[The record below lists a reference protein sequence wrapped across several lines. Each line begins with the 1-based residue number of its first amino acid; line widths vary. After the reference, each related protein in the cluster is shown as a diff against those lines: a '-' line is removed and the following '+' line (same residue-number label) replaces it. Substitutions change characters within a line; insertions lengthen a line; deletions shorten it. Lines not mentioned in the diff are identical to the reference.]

1 MLNEK
6 CPACSGKRDRNF
18 PELKNLSA
26 IPIYKQGN
34 EGSSNVQ
41 NKLQL
46 GEASPEFEDKIFTI
60 ADEVFKILRELSL
73 ENKKEIHSGQI
84 AERMFTK
91 NSLKGLLDDIHAI
104 TEDEGLESSRQK
116 ELSSLILNKF
126 SELIPAYATRKLG
139 NLKEALHNKTIKG
152 GPQEWIDSPFEVIKS
167 YIDSIS
173 TRNSELENFLNKTTE
188 HISATEE
195 NMSGEISFQLER
207 FNDHIAFEQSI
218 SLDMKDIKQD
228 LNGSDNLT
236 ETIPAVIGRIEDIC
250 TRIEEKSKKGLQYIS
265 ETETAL
271 TEINSQISEMKR
283 TADEIRKQSKRKEY
297 DASHDAL
304 TGAYNQKAYEKKIKE
319 VGADVIRYGT
329 ATSMML
335 CDIDNLKNIND
346 KWGHKLGD
354 LALRKL
360 ASLIKEWMRIND
372 FVARHE
378 RDIFAVILPHTDL
391 AGAAVAGERLRSH
404 IDKAH
409 FSYKGETIPLTA
421 SIGISVFRE
430 DDDMHSVF
438 ERARKALRF
447 AKETGDNTI
456 KTEEEAASRIVVSY
470 KHD

>member
-1 MLNEK
+1 MKNARPIRES
-6 CPACSGKRDRNF
+6 AIRTF
-18 PELKNLSA
+18 PKLKNLSA

-41 NKLQL
+41 NKIQL
-46 GEASPEFEDKIFTI
+46 GETSPEFEDKIFTI

-91 NSLKGLLDDIHAI
+91 TSLKGLLDDIHAI

-116 ELSSLILNKF
+116 ELSNLILNKF
-126 SELIPAYATRKLG
+126 SELIPAYVAKKLG
-139 NLKEALHNKTIKG
+139 NLKEELHNKKLEG
-152 GPQEWIDSPFEVIKS
+152 GPQEWIDSPFDIIKN

-173 TRNSELENFLNKTTE
+173 TRSSELENFLNRTTE
-188 HISATEE
+188 HISTTDE
-195 NMSGEISFQLER
+195 NMTRELSFQLDK
-207 FNDHIAFEQSI
+207 FNDHIEFEQRI

-228 LNGSDNLT
+228 LSGSDNLT
-236 ETIPAVIGRIEDIC
+236 ETIASVTEKIEDIC
-250 TRIEEKSKKGLQYIS
+250 TRIEEKNKKDLQYIS
-265 ETETAL
+265 ETKTAL
-271 TEINSQISEMKR
+271 TEINRQMSEMKCS
-283 TADEIRKQSKRKEY
+283 ADEIRKKSKGKEY

-304 TGAYNQKAYEKKIKE
+304 TGAYNRKAYEKKIKE
-319 VGADVIRYGT
+319 VGADVSRYGT

-335 CDIDNLKNIND
+335 CDIDNLREINN

-372 FVARHE
+372 FVARYE
-378 RDIFAVILPHTDL
+378 RDVFAVILPHTDL
-391 AGAAVAGERLRSH
+391 AGSAVAGERLRSH
-404 IDKAH
+404 IDKAN
-409 FSYKGETIPLTA
+409 FSYKGETIPLTV

-447 AKETGDNTI
+447 AKETGDNTV
-456 KTEEEAASRIVVSY
+456 KTEAEAASRIVVSY